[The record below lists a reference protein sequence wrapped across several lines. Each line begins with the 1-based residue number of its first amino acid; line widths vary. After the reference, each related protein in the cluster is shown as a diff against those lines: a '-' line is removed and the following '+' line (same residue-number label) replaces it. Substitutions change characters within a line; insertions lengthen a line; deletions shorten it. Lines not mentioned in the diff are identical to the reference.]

1 MTFVTDPMSLA
12 LALGLLGPA
21 AVDEQG
27 LFDEGPTQ
35 LTQKEAAEVLANVL
49 QAEVQND
56 QVVLADAELTE
67 THTVPALVE
76 PSSDL

>member
-35 LTQKEAAEVLANVL
+35 LSQKEAAEVLANVL
-49 QAEVQND
+49 QAEVDGD
-56 QVVLADAELTE
+56 QVVLSDAELTE
-67 THTVPALVE
+67 THTVPTLVE